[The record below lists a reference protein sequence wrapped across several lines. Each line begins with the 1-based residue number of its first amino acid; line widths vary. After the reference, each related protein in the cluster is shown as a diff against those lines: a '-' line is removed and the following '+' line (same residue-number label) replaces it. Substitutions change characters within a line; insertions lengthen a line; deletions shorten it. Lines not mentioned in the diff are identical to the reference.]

1 MNLSRTIH
9 VSGHLEI
16 ASGLLKTSLL
26 GRPPRAAREALEL
39 RGCLYVA
46 ADELQRPRD
55 VEILFDL
62 SRMESHNPK
71 FLILCERLK
80 PTI

>member
-1 MNLSRTIH
+1 VTPRIIRKA
-9 VSGHLEI
+9 GHLEI

-26 GRPPRAAREALEL
+26 GKPPREARVALEL
-39 RGCLYVA
+39 RASLYTA
-46 ADELQRPRD
+46 AAELQRPRD